1 MPLGK
6 LNTLYN
12 VYIVQTIHNQA
23 KLKLLN
29 HFPSRSYETLSQL
42 SGFFGHKAWLFKW
55 KLSFVVLF
63 TVYQTAFNFK
73 SSFTDEMLRCE
84 WEPLG
89 HTQVAVGVF
98 FNLCGRNEW
107 NPNCEHLT
115 VSFPLVCLYEIKL
128 EAFVEVKPS
137 WLFRKE
143 SYLKRILPL
152 WNN

>member
-55 KLSFVVLF
+55 KLSFVYSYIVLLF
-63 TVYQTAFNFK
+63 SLLFIKLLLTFK

-107 NPNCEHLT
+107 NPNCEHLK
-115 VSFPLVCLYEIKL
+115 VSFPLECLYEIKL
-128 EAFVEVKPS
+128 EAF
-137 WLFRKE
+137 L
-143 SYLKRILPL
+143 
-152 WNN
+152 